1 MQIASPKVLL
11 VLDDPTLGAIT
22 AFRLE
27 LLGYRVECVASS
39 EAVLEAVERESPGL
53 IVVDLLL
60 SGSEGFQLVDRLS
73 NDERSAGVPVL
84 GLSSNAD
91 LEAVHRAFAAG
102 VKDYLVVPY
111 DPAVLEQKLEH
122 WLPLEA

>member
-27 LLGYRVECVASS
+27 LLGYRVECVASG